1 MSRRKRA
8 LVNNRLHLTQR
19 KVSFMQ
25 NIHICAPEPLHRFVA
40 ALFRAVGAEPEI
52 AEEVGRHLVN
62 ANLSGHDSHGVIRM
76 AQYFDQ
82 IAKGALHPNA
92 RPEIIRGTSVTALI
106 DGHKGMG
113 HFVTSFAL
121 DWAIRQAAQ
130 HGLAAAAIRQASHI
144 GRLGDYTERAG
155 ERGYIA
161 ILTVGVGGPGLGGV
175 VLFGSRQRFLGT
187 NPWSI
192 SVPAEGRPPMVF
204 DGASSAVAE
213 GKVRLARSKGV
224 PLPEGAIVDAEG
236 RPTTNAEDFYRGGGM
251 LPVGGSV
258 AGHKGY
264 GLAMASMLLSALAMI
279 DDPNPYL
286 WASSETEPPDR
297 RGRAG
302 GVFLIVIDPQRFG
315 DPTHYRALVTEV
327 MDAAKRAPCAPG
339 VDEILIPGEPEV
351 KMRER
356 RTRDG
361 IPIPDATWKELC
373 ALAERFGLQPVP
385 TV

>member
-1 MSRRKRA
+1 MREF
-8 LVNNRLHLTQR
+8 H
-19 KVSFMQ
+19 
-25 NIHICAPEPLHRFVA
+25 CCPPEPLHRFVA
-40 ALFRAVGAEPEI
+40 ALFGGVGADQDI

-62 ANLSGHDSHGVIRM
+62 ANLSEHDSHGVIRV
-76 AQYFDQ
+76 AQYFEQ

-92 RPEIIRGTSVTALI
+92 RPEIIQGTSVTALI

-121 DWAIRQAAQ
+121 DWAIRQAGQ
-130 HGLAAAAIRQASHI
+130 HGLAAAAIRHASHI

-155 ERGYIA
+155 ARGFIA

-192 SVPAEGRPPMVF
+192 AVPAEGRPPMVF

-213 GKVRLARSKGV
+213 GKVRLARSKGL

-236 RPTTNAEDFYRGGGM
+236 RATTNPEDFYRGGGM

-279 DDPNPYL
+279 DDPDPYL
-286 WASSETEPPDR
+286 WASSEVELPDR

-302 GVFLIVIDPQRFG
+302 GVFLIIIDPQRFG
-315 DPTHYRALVTEV
+315 DPAHYRALVAEV
-327 MDAAKRAPCAPG
+327 IAAAKRAPCAPG

-356 RTRDG
+356 RSRDG
-361 IPIPDATWKELC
+361 IPIPEMTWKELC
-373 ALAERFGLQPVP
+373 VLAERFGLQPPP